1 MATIPTNIKV
11 TGGTSPFEP
20 VPVCITGADGG
31 TLLGELTKSTGGAA
45 ADTAVN
51 ALIDALADAGLA
63 TVKAAGG
70 DS

>member
-1 MATIPTNIKV
+1 MATIPTNIQV
-11 TGGTSPFEP
+11 TGGTSPLMP

-31 TLLGELTKSTGGAA
+31 TLLGELTKSIGTAA

-70 DS
+70 DA